1 MSYLEMRA
9 VRPICVIDETER
21 GGSDCMVDLTSLRPP
36 QIHEVNHS
44 RSGQSLRR
52 GSEISPSCPVE
63 SQSSPRV
70 WIKRVRVRRPMTP
83 SEIAENHELYA
94 SIDADRRRHIMD
106 LVILTATFL
115 FLYGVF
121 LTLLFT
127 GVIPFCNK

>member
-21 GGSDCMVDLTSLRPP
+21 GGTDCMVDLTSLRPP

-70 WIKRVRVRRPMTP
+70 WIENVRVRRPMRP
-83 SEIAENHELYA
+83 HELAENSDLFNA
-94 SIDADRRRHIMD
+94 IDA
-106 LVILTATFL
+106 VIVWL
-115 FLYGVF
+115 FWLGPILHLKDHAF
-121 LTLLFT
+121 ITL
-127 GVIPFCNK
+127 CH